1 MIPIGMQEM
10 NAVFEVTDA
19 LEISREAIQVE
30 LLPAGAGSVERL
42 ANGRFRIV
50 LPAERALADWLP
62 ELRRRLESLESPG
75 DPRP

>member
-42 ANGRFRIV
+42 ANGRVRIV

-62 ELRRRLESLESPG
+62 ELRRRLESLGSPE